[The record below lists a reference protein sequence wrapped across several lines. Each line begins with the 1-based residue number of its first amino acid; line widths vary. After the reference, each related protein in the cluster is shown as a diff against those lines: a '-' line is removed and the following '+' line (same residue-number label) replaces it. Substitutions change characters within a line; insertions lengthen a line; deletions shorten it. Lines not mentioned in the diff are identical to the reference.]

1 MNTTQLLAEIERLP
15 VADRLVLVKEI
26 WDRIVESNAVLP
38 LTESQRDELDRRMAD
53 LEAHP
58 EIAVPWE
65 QVEQSLRNRAR
76 P

>member
-15 VADRLVLVKEI
+15 VADRLVLVQEI

-38 LTESQRDELDRRMAD
+38 LTEAQKDELDRRIAE

-58 EIAVPWE
+58 ESAIPWE
-65 QVEQSLRNRAR
+65 QVEQSLRSRSR

>member
-15 VADRLVLVKEI
+15 VADRLVLVQEI